1 MLLSRFVGYTSFSAT
16 SGSLALSRVAINNN
30 FQPRCSKLTLPSR
43 KPTFVRYLS
52 NGVKSPTTVPLRDRI
67 QPYIQLMRLDKPI
80 GTWLLLWPC
89 YWSITMGTTIGHFP
103 DPKLLALFGI
113 GAVVMRGAGCTI
125 NDLAD
130 RDIDNKV
137 ARTVDRPITSG
148 KVSVKQAIAFLGGQ
162 LSAGLAVLLS
172 LNNYSIVLGASSL
185 FLVVVYPFMKRI
197 TYWPQIVLGL
207 AFNWGTLLGYSA
219 AKGFCDWS
227 VTIPLYIAGI
237 SWTLVY
243 DTIYAHQDKEDDRL
257 IGVKSTALRFGE
269 KSKQWLSGFAGLTVG
284 CLAFSGIMAD
294 RSWPFFVG
302 TALGG
307 LHLAWQ
313 IGTVDFNNR
322 QDCFNKFVS
331 NKWFGAIVCGGILAS
346 NFVS

>member
-1 MLLSRFVGYTSFSAT
+1 MAVLLEHHDGFHPPFHLISS
-16 SGSLALSRVAINNN
+16 
-30 FQPRCSKLTLPSR
+30 
-43 KPTFVRYLS
+43 
-52 NGVKSPTTVPLRDRI
+52 
-67 QPYIQLMRLDKPI
+67 
-80 GTWLLLWPC
+80 
-89 YWSITMGTTIGHFP
+89 GTTIGHFP

-172 LNNYSIVLGASSL
+172 LNNYRFDFFLSHPSIVLGASSL

-243 DTIYAHQDKEDDRL
+243 DTIYAHQVNLFPPSHFKGQR
-257 IGVKSTALRFGE
+257 R
-269 KSKQWLSGFAGLTVG
+269 
-284 CLAFSGIMAD
+284 
-294 RSWPFFVG
+294 RSSHWS
-302 TALGG
+302 
-307 LHLAWQ
+307 Q
-313 IGTVDFNNR
+313 ID
-322 QDCFNKFVS
+322 S
-331 NKWFGAIVCGGILAS
+331 IAIW
-346 NFVS
+346 